1 LKILAPGHVPDGTI
15 KPPAH
20 VCAHTGAPIIEVT
33 VQTLKAGVL
42 PIVYAPGV
50 YIGGVNGHRDDVD
63 ADNPPSNVSRCL
75 EDPWLARG

>member
-1 LKILAPGHVPDGTI
+1 LKIRAPGHVPDRKI

-20 VCAHTGAPIIEVT
+20 VYAHTGVGIIEVM

-50 YIGGVNGHRDDVD
+50 YVGGVNGHRDDVG
-63 ADNPPSNVSRCL
+63 ADGTTSNVSRCS
-75 EDPWLARG
+75 EDPVLARG